1 MLILVIKFCLMTI
14 MKKNSSEL
22 EESVIASID
31 ELLKKLKQRTL
42 RDQKN

>member
-1 MLILVIKFCLMTI
+1 MTI

>member
-1 MLILVIKFCLMTI
+1 MTI

-31 ELLKKLKQRTL
+31 ELLKKLKQRTQ

>member
-1 MLILVIKFCLMTI
+1 MIMLIVAIKFCLMT

-31 ELLKKLKQRTL
+31 ELLKKLKQRT
-42 RDQKN
+42 